1 VTVHLK
7 IDEGV
12 AYLTLDRPAKAHAY
26 NQALLN
32 ALETRL
38 NALEVASV
46 TALVV
51 SSTGDGAFCGGAD
64 LNEMKDATPE
74 DAENLRSQALF
85 ERLARLPIISIA
97 AVHGAAIGGGFELA
111 MACDLRVVGP
121 NARFGLPETR
131 LGLIPTAG
139 GCTRLPRLIGI
150 SRAKEVILGART
162 LDSQTAIDWG
172 LAHRFAQDC
181 RAEAMNWAVEITK
194 LDRQALAAAK
204 RVLDADDLSPSL
216 ARERREEAI
225 LYARKAED

>member
-1 VTVHLK
+1 
-7 IDEGV
+7 
-12 AYLTLDRPAKAHAY
+12 
-26 NQALLN
+26 
-32 ALETRL
+32 
-38 NALEVASV
+38 
-46 TALVV
+46 
-51 SSTGDGAFCGGAD
+51 
-64 LNEMKDATPE
+64 MKHATPE

>member
-7 IDEGV
+7 IDESV
-12 AYLTLDRPAKAHAY
+12 AYLTLDRPDKAHAY

-38 NALEVASV
+38 DALDGASV

-51 SSTGDGAFCGGAD
+51 ASTGDGAFCGGAD

-150 SRAKEVILGART
+150 SRAKEVILGGRT
-162 LDSQTAIDWG
+162 IDAQTAVDWG

-181 RAEAMNWAVEITK
+181 RTEAMDWAMEITK

-216 ARERREEAI
+216 AHERREEAI

>member
-1 VTVHLK
+1 MTVHLK
-7 IDEGV
+7 IDGSV
-12 AYLTLDRPAKAHAY
+12 AHLRLDRPEKAHAY
-26 NQALLN
+26 DQALLDAMESHLD
-32 ALETRL
+32 ALEGTP
-38 NALEVASV
+38 VS
-46 TALVV
+46 ALVV

-64 LNEMKDATPE
+64 LNEMKHATPE

-85 ERLARLPIISIA
+85 DRLSRLPIVSIA
-97 AVHGAAIGGGFELA
+97 AVHGPAIGGGFELA

-121 NARFGLPETR
+121 AARFGLPETR

-150 SRAKEVILGART
+150 SRAKEIILGGRT
-162 LDSQTAIDWG
+162 IDAHTAVDWG

-181 RAEAMNWAVEITK
+181 RAEAKDWALEITQ

-204 RVLDADDLSPSL
+204 RVLDAEDLSPSL